1 MHGPAGYRV
10 GVHVSIWAPRFAC
23 YAVPMAKY
31 AGVVHHSDLEGG
43 SWELACSDGRRFTLA
58 NPDAGLKRDGLRV
71 EVEGTVDDDAMGI
84 AMAGP
89 TLEVKRYRVLS

>member
-1 MHGPAGYRV
+1 
-10 GVHVSIWAPRFAC
+10 
-23 YAVPMAKY
+23 MAKY

-71 EVEGTVDDDAMGI
+71 DVEGTVEDDAMGI
-84 AMAGP
+84 SMSGP
-89 TLEVKRYRVLS
+89 LLVVRKYTVRE